1 MCDDEILIA
10 FAMSLSLTWY
20 KVASVEILA
29 PVSPAAPILPFILND
44 LLSEF
49 LALSEFNIVKLIQ
62 INSNLPSECTNAFQK
77 SKIHSVEYHTKAAL
91 SIRKKKYQE
100 EKTTKNFDSTPRAAY
115 SVKEAAQAL
124 GMSHQTIYTLIHSND
139 FPAVKIG
146 GRTLVPVA
154 ALNEWLEQK
163 MQSGQRP
170 GGRT

>member
-1 MCDDEILIA
+1 
-10 FAMSLSLTWY
+10 MST
-20 KVASVEILA
+20 VNRV
-29 PVSPAAPILPFILND
+29 
-44 LLSEF
+44 
-49 LALSEFNIVKLIQ
+49 
-62 INSNLPSECTNAFQK
+62 T
-77 SKIHSVEYHTKAAL
+77 
-91 SIRKKKYQE
+91 
-100 EKTTKNFDSTPRAAY
+100 Y

-163 MQSGQRP
+163 MQSCQRP